1 MALKKFAQTRWDI
14 ESQRITLYPYRIFN
28 ALSIG
33 FAVIFTGFII
43 FFCMMLYPDP
53 SQSVS
58 LMLPMFLGL
67 AVIVAM
73 LWGVGRTSVVFDND
87 SQVMHKKLFGLLSIR
102 SEKFDDLDNI
112 GVVRNTMGGYNYRA
126 FPKRNKYGKGVVVS
140 ANYAKNDD
148 ANAIALT
155 EEAFPV
161 IMQFLSAG
169 YTEQSY
175 AETVITDYKFY
186 DTHPP
191 YYAIKRKWIGSLI
204 IGLCLIAL
212 ALNEFVNKTITYDSD
227 TFHKVLVI
235 GGCLLGGLAFVF
247 SSFTKIVFD
256 VANKTVNRINPL
268 GIGNQTFAFVDFI
281 NFQITRRT
289 YNFIYSGTDIN
300 MYFQVP
306 GSNKQK
312 ALVIKSFS
320 STKKIDQFL
329 QETRH
334 IMALK

>member
-1 MALKKFAQTRWDI
+1 MALKKIAQTRWNI
-14 ESQRITLYPYRIFN
+14 ESERVTLYPYRIYN
-28 ALSIG
+28 VLSIG
-33 FAVIFTGFII
+33 FAVIFTAFII
-43 FFCMMLYPDP
+43 FFCKTLYPDP

-58 LMLPMFLGL
+58 LMITMFLGL
-67 AVIVAM
+67 TIIVGI
-73 LWGVGRTSVVFDND
+73 LWGVSRTSVVFD
-87 SQVMHKKLFGLLSIR
+87 SSARVMRKKLFGWLNIR

-140 ANYAKNDD
+140 ANYTKNDD
-148 ANAIALT
+148 VNAIALT
-155 EEAFPV
+155 QEAFPV
-161 IMQFLSAG
+161 IMQFLSTG
-169 YTEQSY
+169 YIEPTY
-175 AETVITDYKFY
+175 ADTAITDYKFY

-191 YYAIKRKWIGSLI
+191 YYAIKRKWIGGLL

-212 ALNEFVNKTITYDSD
+212 ALNEFINQAMTHDSD
-227 TFHKVLVI
+227 LFHKVLVI
-235 GGCLLGGLAFVF
+235 GGFLLGGAAFVF
-247 SSFTKIVFD
+247 SAFTKIVFD
-256 VANKTVNRINPL
+256 TANKTVSRINPL
-268 GIGNQTFAFVDFI
+268 GVGNQTFAFADFI

-289 YNFIYSGTDIN
+289 YNFVYSGTDIN

>member
-14 ESQRITLYPYRIFN
+14 ESRRVTLYPYRIFN
-28 ALSIG
+28 VLSIG
-33 FAVIFTGFII
+33 FAVVFAAFIV
-43 FFCMMLYPDP
+43 FFNVTLFPDP
-53 SQSVS
+53 SQALSTS
-58 LMLPMFLGL
+58 IPMFLGL
-67 AVIVAM
+67 AVIVGM
-73 LWGVGRTSVVFDND
+73 LWGIGRTSVVFDND
-87 SQVMHKKLFGLLSIR
+87 SQVMRKKLFGLLSIR
-102 SEKFDDLDNI
+102 SERFDDIDNI

-155 EEAFPV
+155 QEAFPV
-161 IMQFLSAG
+161 IMQFLSTG
-169 YTEQSY
+169 YTEPAY
-175 AETVITDYKFY
+175 ADTVITDYQFY

-191 YYAIKRKWIGSLI
+191 YFAIKRKWVGGLL

-212 ALNEFVNKTITYDSD
+212 ALNEIINKTITHDSD
-227 TFHKVLVI
+227 MIHKVLVI
-235 GGCLLGGLAFVF
+235 GGCLLGGTAFVF
-247 SSFTKIVFD
+247 STFSKIVFD
-256 VANKTVNRINPL
+256 TANKTVNRYNPL
-268 GIGNQTFAFVDFI
+268 GIGNQTFAFADFI
-281 NFQITRRT
+281 NFQITRRS

-329 QETRH
+329 RETRH
-334 IMALK
+334 VMALK